1 MKRPIFIL
9 CLLVVMAFVGPM
21 LMKKTDGTPFIKS
34 PLDWFSTSSTSSN
47 NNESSSNTTQSFYKW
62 QNDSGTWHYSDKP
75 PVGKNTETVTVNTN
89 TNLIK
94 GLRVDK
100 KKEQPVIEKN
110 SQPQVESSPVAL
122 PMKVPIEKISKILE
136 DANNI
141 QQIMDNR
148 HEQIEQATL
157 NR

>member
-1 MKRPIFIL
+1 MKRLIFIL
-9 CLLVVMAFVGPM
+9 CLLVAMAFVVPM

-34 PLDWFSTSSTSSN
+34 PLDWFSTSSTDSN

-62 QNDSGTWHYSDKP
+62 QDDDGTWHYSDKP

-89 TNLIK
+89 INLIQ
-94 GLRVDK
+94 GFRVDK

-122 PMKVPIEKISKILE
+122 PMTVPIEKISKILE